1 MLGEFKGP
9 FIIGQW
15 IHKRSKC
22 FLELNLKER
31 VMFKYINKKSLQV
44 SAIAVTAMVSGAEDS
59 FAAGGKTFSDIG
71 SNITGSISGLPG
83 LLSGV
88 SYMLGILLG
97 VLGILKIKDHV
108 ENPSQT
114 PLQHGAIRLMA
125 GGGLFAL
132 PIVYEAM
139 QTSVGSADELTI
151 ANLGRVKF
159 GVNAAE

>member
-1 MLGEFKGP
+1 
-9 FIIGQW
+9 
-15 IHKRSKC
+15 
-22 FLELNLKER
+22 
-31 VMFKYINKKSLQV
+31 MFKYINKKSMQV
-44 SAIAVTAMVSGAEDS
+44 SAIAVVAMMSGVEDAMAQ
-59 FAAGGKTFSDIG
+59 AAGSQDFTTIG
-71 SNITGSISGLPG
+71 QNITSSISGLPG

-114 PLQHGAIRLMA
+114 PLQHGAIRLIA

-139 QTSVGSADELTI
+139 QTSLGSSSGVTTATL
-151 ANLGRVKF
+151 NSVKF
-159 GVNAAE
+159 GVTP